1 MRIAFIGLG
10 NMGRHMAANLQRA
23 GHELVVHD
31 VQRQAAEGHLANGA
45 SWASSAAESTQ
56 GAELILTSLPGP
68 KQVEEVALGEG
79 GILQG
84 AARDTVYVDLST
96 SSPTLIRRIYQAF
109 REQGIHV
116 LDAPVSGGPL
126 GAERATLQVMV
137 GGDEAIYERIRP
149 ALLNIGD
156 KVSYIGEIGSGEIA
170 KLCHNTLTYCANLA
184 LAEVFTLGVKAG
196 VKPEKLLEA
205 IQGGAYGQGYMLT
218 HRIPKLVFT
227 GRFDQAGFYLALA
240 RKDVGLATEL
250 AREFNVPMNV
260 ASLAEQ
266 ALIEGL
272 VRGWDDKDSS
282 AIWMLQEERA
292 GVKVRTE

>member
-10 NMGRHMAANLQRA
+10 NMGRHMAANLQKA
-23 GHELVVHD
+23 GHELIVHD
-31 VQRQAAEGHLANGA
+31 VRKEAAEGHLANGA
-45 SWASSAAESTQ
+45 TWANSVAEAAQ
-56 GAELILTSLPGP
+56 AAELILTSLPGP

-84 AARDTVYVDLST
+84 AAKGAVYADLST
-96 SSPTLIRRIYQAF
+96 SSPTLIRRIYKEFA
-109 REQGIHV
+109 EQGVHV
-116 LDAPVSGGPL
+116 LDAPVSGGPV

-137 GGDEAIYERIRP
+137 GGDEAIYERVRP
-149 ALLNIGD
+149 ALLGIGD
-156 KVSYIGEIGSGEIA
+156 KVSYIGDIGSGEIA
-170 KLCHNTLTYCANLA
+170 KLCHNTLSYCAA
-184 LAEVFTLGVKAG
+184 VAAAEVFTLGVKAG

-205 IQGGAYGQGYMLT
+205 ITGGAFGQNNLLK
-218 HRIPKLVFT
+218 HRIPNIIFKGAFEP
-227 GRFDQAGFYLALA
+227 AGFYLALA

-272 VRGWDDKDSS
+272 ARGWEQLDSS

-292 GVKVRTE
+292 GVEVRTE

>member
-10 NMGRHMAANLQRA
+10 NMGRHMAANLQKA
-23 GHELVVHD
+23 GHELIVHD
-31 VQRQAAEGHLANGA
+31 VRKEAAESHLANGA
-45 SWASSAAESTQ
+45 SWAKSAAEAAQ

-84 AARDTVYVDLST
+84 ASTGAIYADLST
-96 SSPTLIRRIYQAF
+96 SSPTLIRRIHAQLGQ
-109 REQGIHV
+109 QGIHV

-149 ALLNIGD
+149 VLLGIGD
-156 KVSYIGEIGSGEIA
+156 KVSYIGEIGCGEIA
-170 KLCHNTLTYCANLA
+170 KLCHNTLSYCANLA

-205 IQGGAYGQGYMLT
+205 IQGGAYGQGYMLK
-218 HRIPKLVFT
+218 HRIPNLVFK
-227 GRFDQAGFYLALA
+227 GAFEEAGFYLALA

-250 AREFNVPMNV
+250 AREVQVPMNV

-272 VRGWDDKDSS
+272 VRGWGAKDSS

-292 GVKVRTE
+292 AVEVRTE

>member
-10 NMGRHMAANLQRA
+10 NMGRHMAANLQKA

-31 VQRQAAEGHLANGA
+31 VRPDAAEGLVAGGTRRA
-45 SWASSAAESTQ
+45 DSAAEAAQ

-84 AARDTVYVDLST
+84 AATGAVYADLST
-96 SSPTLIRRIYQAF
+96 SSPTLIRRIYAEF
-109 REQGIHV
+109 REHGVHV
-116 LDAPVSGGPL
+116 LDAPVSGGPI

-137 GGDEAIYERIRP
+137 GGDQEVYERVRP
-149 ALLNIGD
+149 ALLGIGD
-156 KVSYIGEIGSGEIA
+156 KVSYVGEIGSGEIA
-170 KLCHNTLTYCANLA
+170 KLCHNTLGYCASLA

-196 VKPEKLLEA
+196 VAPEKLLEVL
-205 IQGGAYGQGYMLT
+205 QGGAYGQGNMLK
-218 HRIPKLVFT
+218 HRIPNIVFK
-227 GRFDQAGFYLALA
+227 GAFDEAGFYLTLA

-250 AREFNVPMNV
+250 ARELNVPMNV

-272 VRGWDDKDSS
+272 ARGWDAKDSS
-282 AIWMLQEERA
+282 AIWLLQEERA
-292 GVKVRTE
+292 GVTVRTE